1 MTAGTQLQALLA
13 TVRARCAPLA
23 VRTRAAW
30 QQRSARERRLLCVAA
45 LLLAALLLWQIGLRP
60 ALNTIRHARQEL
72 PVLQAQAAQL
82 STVIIE
88 AQALGRQRVGILP
101 ADATAQAL
109 QAGLRSANLDG
120 VSRFSALP
128 DNAGGG
134 TQWRVSFTQAP
145 ASRLMAWLAG
155 LPAIAQVRVD
165 ALDLARSTVD
175 GRERPG
181 LLSGDVTL
189 GLPDKAEAS

>member
-13 TVRARCAPLA
+13 TVRARYAPLA
-23 VRTRAAW
+23 GRMSAAW
-30 QQRSARERRLLCVAA
+30 QQRSTRERRLLSVAA

-60 ALNTIRHARQEL
+60 ALNTIRHARQQL
-72 PVLQAQAAQL
+72 PVLRAQAAQL

-88 AQALGRQRVGILP
+88 ALALGRQRSGILP
-101 ADATAQAL
+101 ADATARAL
-109 QAGLRSANLDG
+109 QDGLHSANLDG
-120 VSRFSALP
+120 VSHFSALP
-128 DNAGGG
+128 DSKAGN

-145 ASRLMAWLAG
+145 AGRLMAWLAG

-165 ALDLARSTVD
+165 ALELARSTVD